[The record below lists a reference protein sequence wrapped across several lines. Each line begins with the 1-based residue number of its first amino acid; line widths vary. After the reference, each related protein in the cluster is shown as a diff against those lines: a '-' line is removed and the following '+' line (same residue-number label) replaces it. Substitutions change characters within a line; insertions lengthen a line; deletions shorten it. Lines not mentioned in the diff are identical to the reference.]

1 MSVKPR
7 IEEIP
12 LPEFDLSLS
21 RMRVMNIDRI
31 NQIERSMQLHGQLQ
45 PVVARVCEH
54 GYQIIDGHKRVYVAN
69 DLFMVTLQCLVLDVD
84 EAQAR
89 VLMLSYNRTPQTMES
104 WEEALVLKDL
114 VERYDVSQRELSKMT
129 GYSRSWVSRRL
140 ALVSRIDEEVASQI
154 KMGVLSG
161 SHARAL
167 MRLPRGNQ
175 AEVARAI
182 HSWGLTSRQS
192 DRLVGAYLEAED
204 GTDQH
209 RILSNPERVFFNP
222 GSMHEPDLH
231 DMRLSLYADDLV
243 KAISYVIQSVQILL
257 TRLKD
262 QRFGRLDEIE
272 REIIYSGFKA
282 ITDDVTQLT
291 GIISEIANETP
302 FTFKQEPS

>member
-1 MSVKPR
+1 MPVNPV

-12 LPEFDLSLS
+12 LSEFDLSLS
-21 RMRVMNIDRI
+21 RMRVMNLARI
-31 NQIERSMQLHGQLQ
+31 EQIERSMQLHGQLQ

-54 GYQIIDGHKRVYVAN
+54 GYQIIDGHKRFFVAN
-69 DLFMVTLQCLVLDVD
+69 DLFMISLQCLVLNVD
-84 EAQAR
+84 ETQAR

-114 VERYDVSQRELSKMT
+114 VERYDVSQRELSKLT

-140 ALVSRIDEEVASQI
+140 GLVSKIDEEVASQI
-154 KMGVLSG
+154 RMGVLSG

-192 DRLVGAYLEAED
+192 DSLVDAYLEAADE
-204 GTDQH
+204 THQ
-209 RILSNPERVFFNP
+209 RQILDNPERVIFKP
-222 GSMHEPDLH
+222 GSEDELEWRDLG
-231 DMRLSLYADDLV
+231 LSCYAEDLL
-243 KAISYVIQSVQILL
+243 KTMSYVIQAVQMLL

-272 REIIYSGFKA
+272 REIIYPGLNMLK
-282 ITDDVTQLT
+282 DDVGQLT
-291 GIISEIANETP
+291 GILKGISIDT
-302 FTFKQEPS
+302 TK

>member
-1 MSVKPR
+1 VKPI

-12 LPEFDLSLS
+12 PSEFDLSLYK
-21 RMRVMNIDRI
+21 MRVMNIARI
-31 NQIERSMQLHGQLQ
+31 EQIERSMQLHGQLQ

-54 GYQIIDGHKRVYVAN
+54 GYQIIDGHKRVFVAN
-69 DLFMVTLQCLVLDVD
+69 DFFIKTLQCLVLDVD

-114 VERYDVSQRELSKMT
+114 VERYDVSQREFSRMT

-182 HSWGLTSRQS
+182 HSWRLTSRQS
-192 DRLVGAYLEAED
+192 DSLVDAYLEAED
-204 GTDQH
+204 EAHQ
-209 RILSNPERVFFNP
+209 RKILANPERVLFKP
-222 GSMHEPDLH
+222 GSEHELYWHDLG
-231 DMRLSLYADDLV
+231 LSCYAEDLI
-243 KAISYVIQSVQILL
+243 KTMSYVIQAVQMLL

-272 REIIYSGFKA
+272 REIIYPGFKV
-282 ITDDVTQLT
+282 IKDDITQLV
-291 GIISEIANETP
+291 GIIGEI
-302 FTFKQEPS
+302 PSDTIK

>member
-1 MSVKPR
+1 MPVKPV

-12 LPEFDLSLS
+12 LSEFDLSLS
-21 RMRVMNIDRI
+21 SMRVMNLARI
-31 NQIERSMQLHGQLQ
+31 EQVERSMQLHGQLQ
-45 PVVARVCEH
+45 PVVARINGS
-54 GYQIIDGHKRVYVAN
+54 GYQIIDGLKRVYVAN
-69 DLFMVTLQCLVLDVD
+69 DLFMKTLQCLVLDVD

-140 ALVSRIDEEVASQI
+140 GLVSKIDEEVASQI
-154 KMGVLSG
+154 RMGVLSG

-192 DRLVGAYLEAED
+192 DSLVDAYLEAED
-204 GTDQH
+204 EDDQ
-209 RILSNPERVFFNP
+209 RQVLAYPERVFERP
-222 GSMHEPDLH
+222 LAEIDEGCYYDP
-231 DMRLSLYADDLV
+231 RLSDYANDL
-243 KAISYVIQSVQILL
+243 IESMTDLIRSLRRL
-257 TRLKD
+257 FSHLKD
-262 QRFGRLDEIE
+262 HRVARLNEME
-272 REIIYSGFKA
+272 REIIYPGFTM
-282 ITDDVTQLT
+282 ISDVVKELL
-291 GIISEIANETP
+291 GLFKEIRIDTSN
-302 FTFKQEPS
+302 KQEQA

>member
-1 MSVKPR
+1 MPVKPV

-12 LPEFDLSLS
+12 LSEFDLSLS
-21 RMRVMNIDRI
+21 RMRVMNLARI
-31 NQIERSMQLHGQLQ
+31 EQVERSMHLHGQLQ
-45 PVVARVCEH
+45 PVVARVCEQ
-54 GYQIIDGHKRVYVAN
+54 GYQIIDGFKRCYKAS
-69 DLFMVTLQCLVLDVD
+69 DLGMKTLQCLVLDVD

-140 ALVSRIDEEVASQI
+140 GLVSKIDEEVASQI
-154 KMGVLSG
+154 RMGVLSG

-182 HSWGLTSRQS
+182 HSWRLTSRES
-192 DRLVGAYLEAED
+192 DSLVDAYLEAED
-204 GTDQH
+204 VTHQ
-209 RILSNPERVFFNP
+209 RQILDNPENVLFKP
-222 GSMHEPDLH
+222 GPGHGLDFSDA
-231 DMRLSLYADDLV
+231 RLSSFAEDLI
-243 KAISYVIQSVQILL
+243 KTMLYVIRAVQMLL

-272 REIIYSGFKA
+272 RKIIYPGFKV
-282 ITDDVTQLT
+282 IKDDITQLE
-291 GIISEIANETP
+291 GIIKEIPTQLNN
-302 FTFKQEPS
+302 QEQA